1 MNSVNVWD
9 IATRLF
15 HWSIVLCLLGC
26 WLTNEYRWIEGHEFF
41 GYLLLMLLIFRLFWG
56 VIGSTTA
63 RFSNFVSKPGTAF
76 RYLKSSIN
84 DEAEHFSGHNPLGGW
99 MVLALLSLLLFQI
112 ISGLYSNNDLGF
124 TGPLADSIS
133 KECSDLY
140 TKLHGWSFNIILAAV
155 WLHIIAVFFYVLVK
169 KDNLVKAMVTGKK
182 HAHQAGR
189 IQHLTFSH
197 PVKALLCLAVAGL
210 FVII

>member
-26 WLTNEYRWIEGHEFF
+26 WLTTEYRWIEGHEFF

-99 MVLALLSLLLFQI
+99 MIWAS
-112 ISGLYSNNDLGF
+112 
-124 TGPLADSIS
+124 P
-133 KECSDLY
+133 
-140 TKLHGWSFNIILAAV
+140 
-155 WLHIIAVFFYVLVK
+155 
-169 KDNLVKAMVTGKK
+169 
-182 HAHQAGR
+182 GR
-189 IQHLTFSH
+189 
-197 PVKALLCLAVAGL
+197 
-210 FVII
+210 